1 MLMWTRAVV
10 TCHAIASGTTVPKA
24 LPRHRVGVFLL
35 PTEKPGVI
43 VVQRISINEVAEE
56 FGISPRTVRRYI
68 ANGRLTA
75 YKVGPRLVRLDP
87 DQVRK
92 QLLGESKT

>member
-1 MLMWTRAVV
+1 MWTQAVV
-10 TCHAIASGTTVPKA
+10 TCHAIASGTTVSKA

-35 PTEKPGVI
+35 PAKEPGVI

-68 ANGRLTA
+68 ATGRLTA
-75 YKVGPRLVRLDP
+75 YKVGPRLVRLDR
-87 DQVRK
+87 DEARK
-92 QLLGESKT
+92 QLLGESKA